1 MKKQSAKTPAVQP
14 VPYTGLVG
22 GIGEL
27 LAAARH
33 ASARAVNSFMT
44 ATYWEIGR
52 RVVEF
57 EQGGKERAEYGEDL
71 LNRLAVDLTKRFGRG
86 FSRFNLA
93 RFRSFYTAFPPERIR
108 ATLSLKSVAA
118 TDRSSSD
125 KSSTK
130 IRATSSLESPAQLTT
145 PVLLSTL
152 DNLPSKVLAREYQLA
167 LPDEKRLVA
176 EMEKARKTVERRV
189 K

>member
-1 MKKQSAKTPAVQP
+1 VKKQSAKTPAVQP

-118 TDRSSSD
+118 TDRSSS
-125 KSSTK
+125 
-130 IRATSSLESPAQLTT
+130 LESPAQLTT